1 MTKQFDDGILWVNAM
16 DKETVCKNAT
26 AIMDRLTYANSSI
39 NIFKSI
45 LDFYEKDDPE
55 LLLPDLNFWI
65 AVADNCCF
73 RSLAEIAKT
82 YDEDEEAVGL
92 RRLMNQAEQTKSA
105 GITAILQSARE
116 NYDKLAPQ
124 REKLKTLR
132 DKGLAHSDKKY
143 ATNLRSLVTTYSL
156 SLEEQSALI
165 NTAADICNDILAAF
179 TGVGRS
185 VALAHNDDARGI
197 LEDVRIAREVRE
209 KKRAGYRNSVNQQ
222 SLNSE
227 TNI

>member
-1 MTKQFDDGILWVNAM
+1 MTKQFDDGMLWVNAM
-16 DKETVCKNAT
+16 DKETVCRNAD

-45 LDFYEKDDPE
+45 LDFYKKDDPE
-55 LLLPDLNFWI
+55 LPLPDLNFWV

-73 RSLAEIAKT
+73 RSLAELAKT

-92 RRLMNQAEQTKSA
+92 RRLMNQAEQTKSV
-105 GITAILQSARE
+105 GIKAILQLARE

-124 REKLKTLR
+124 REKLKILR

-143 ATNLRSLVTTYSL
+143 ATNLQSLVSAYGL
-156 SLEEQSALI
+156 SLEEQLALI
-165 NTAADICNDILAAF
+165 NTAADICNDILAEF

-197 LEDVRIAREVRE
+197 LEDVRIAHSVRE
-209 KKRAGYRNSVNQQ
+209 KRRTGALEIVQHLSD
-222 SLNSE
+222 S
-227 TNI
+227 